1 LEIRQKKYVIWRF
14 FTMSFSKVISK
25 SAAVVAALGMMLPAV
40 GVAAPAVST
49 IGNAIVASAAEDWN
63 VATVTGDQ
71 YVKVGGSF
79 TFKVECREWVKNA
92 SYEWQMCN
100 AGSTSWSKVGSNS
113 DTYTGTMTSSLN
125 GAHIRCKV
133 TNSDNNVT
141 DYTPVRTLSSLTA
154 AAKLGTATK
163 QSDGSYKIPL
173 TITGLKDSSIG
184 LFYPEFDIDST
195 KVDKVSFQYDS
206 NFSEGDNAGFNFYQQ
221 NNPIDLDGDG
231 KTDKVEK
238 VDGVYLLQFASVLT
252 PGKVS
257 SNNTIG
263 YLYVTPKSGVSTL
276 KVTMKEYDG
285 NSASLYGSKY
295 DGNLIYGMSY
305 TGTTIGGS
313 TTTTDGPIC
322 KAEVQ
327 GKQFRLTWTAVKG
340 ASAYAVA
347 LYQNGAWRCK
357 AQVSGSTLKY
367 TSPKGV
373 KSGNYQI
380 SIVPK
385 VNGEWVTKGIKGRSI
400 TVTIRSN

>member
-1 LEIRQKKYVIWRF
+1 
-14 FTMSFSKVISK
+14 MSFSKVISK

-40 GVAAPAVST
+40 GVATPAVST

-92 SYEWQMCN
+92 SYEWQVCN

-154 AAKLGTATK
+154 AAKLGTPAK
-163 QSDGSYKIPL
+163 QSDGSYKIPV
-173 TITGLKDSSIG
+173 TISGLKDSSIG
-184 LFYPEFDIDST
+184 CFYPQFDIDSSS
-195 KVDKVSFQYDS
+195 VSKVSFEYDS
-206 NFSEGDNAGFNFYQQ
+206 NFSKGDDAGFGFYQQ
-221 NNPIDLDGDG
+221 NNPIDSDGDG

-238 VDGVYLLQFASVLT
+238 VPGVYLLQFATVLT

-257 SNNTIG
+257 SSNTIG
-263 YLYVTPKSGVSTL
+263 YLYVTPKSGVTTL
-276 KVTMKEYDG
+276 KVGMKEYDG

-327 GKQFRLTWTAVKG
+327 GKQFRLTWTAVQG

-400 TVTIRSN
+400 TVTIKSN